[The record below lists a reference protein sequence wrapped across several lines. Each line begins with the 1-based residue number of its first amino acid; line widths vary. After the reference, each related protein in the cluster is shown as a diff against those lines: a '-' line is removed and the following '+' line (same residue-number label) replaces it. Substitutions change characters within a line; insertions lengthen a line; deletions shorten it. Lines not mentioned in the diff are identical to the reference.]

1 MTEIEELRAKVR
13 VLENKLA
20 LTQGISDSI
29 TTMLVDYE
37 LMKSILAAN
46 AKETDFCLFCQHHP
60 SRGHHKDCPIGKLD
74 S

>member
-1 MTEIEELRAKVR
+1 MTELEALREKVR
-13 VLENKLA
+13 VLENQLA
-20 LTQGISDSI
+20 LTQGVSDSI
-29 TTMLVDYE
+29 VTWLVDYE

-60 SRGHHKDCPIGKLD
+60 SRSHHKDCLIGKLD

>member
-1 MTEIEELRAKVR
+1 MTELDELRAKVR
-13 VLENKLA
+13 VLENQLA
-20 LTQGISDSI
+20 LTQGVSDSI
-29 TTMLVDYE
+29 VTMLVDYE

-60 SRGHHKDCPIGKLD
+60 SRGHHASCPVGKLD